1 MGLITPEDK
10 QKIREATDLVA
21 LVGETVVL
29 RQRGN
34 DFWGCCPFHNEKTP
48 SFHVIPDT
56 GFWKCFSC
64 GKHGDCFS
72 YVMERD
78 HLDFPDAVRALA
90 ERAGIDLPDDA
101 PYERRFSG
109 TAKKSRL
116 YEAVKAAADFYH
128 LQLTRVRS
136 AGADAARAY
145 LGGRG
150 FGSAVS
156 DCWNLGYAPGKGQ
169 LVHHLTDLGFTPSEM
184 VEANLVVRRDNG
196 SYRDRFY
203 GRVMFPIKDERGHYI
218 GLGGRVLDDAK
229 PKYLNTA
236 ETPIFHK
243 GSTLFALDVAKAHI
257 TAQMEAVV
265 MEGYTD
271 VIASHEAGIQNVVA
285 PLGTA
290 FTPRH
295 VKLLERF
302 LKEPGGELAKGRIVC
317 LFDGDKAGVEAA
329 EKAMQFVSLTTAP
342 FYCVVLPGGAD
353 PAEFLASDGPDALR
367 ALIAQPQP
375 LVRFVIDRHLD
386 RFDVSTPE
394 QRALALADVVQAM
407 APIKGTSLAD
417 EYVDYV
423 AGRLLAEPSTV
434 RGALA
439 AVRWTPPRDDD
450 EEAVEPLVAS
460 GDGPAQAVLPLGGG
474 SGTGPVP
481 NGAPTL
487 LPGDA
492 RMVRIER
499 EVLSTMAAA
508 IDEARPLA
516 ERIAQMEWVDPNHEA
531 IAWAILATPEGSGVQ
546 DVLTAAE
553 SVCPQAVSIL
563 ADGALSLEEGTST
576 DRALTIL
583 LDDLEMRGLR
593 RRIEQGRARLRAAA
607 LEDGQD
613 YDALF
618 SELAALQQR
627 LKELEL
633 AARSRC

>member
-1 MGLITPEDK
+1 M
-10 QKIREATDLVA
+10 
-21 LVGETVVL
+21 
-29 RQRGN
+29 
-34 DFWGCCPFHNEKTP
+34 
-48 SFHVIPDT
+48 
-56 GFWKCFSC
+56 
-64 GKHGDCFS
+64 
-72 YVMERD
+72 
-78 HLDFPDAVRALA
+78 
-90 ERAGIDLPDDA
+90 
-101 PYERRFSG
+101 
-109 TAKKSRL
+109 
-116 YEAVKAAADFYH
+116 
-128 LQLTRVRS
+128 
-136 AGADAARAY
+136 
-145 LGGRG
+145 
-150 FGSAVS
+150 
-156 DCWNLGYAPGKGQ
+156 
-169 LVHHLTDLGFTPSEM
+169 
-184 VEANLVVRRDNG
+184 
-196 SYRDRFY
+196 
-203 GRVMFPIKDERGHYI
+203 
-218 GLGGRVLDDAK
+218 
-229 PKYLNTA
+229 
-236 ETPIFHK
+236 
-243 GSTLFALDVAKAHI
+243 
-257 TAQMEAVV
+257 
-265 MEGYTD
+265 
-271 VIASHEAGIQNVVA
+271 
-285 PLGTA
+285 
-290 FTPRH
+290 
-295 VKLLERF
+295 
-302 LKEPGGELAKGRIVC
+302 
-317 LFDGDKAGVEAA
+317 
-329 EKAMQFVSLTTAP
+329 
-342 FYCVVLPGGAD
+342 
-353 PAEFLASDGPDALR
+353 
-367 ALIAQPQP
+367 
-375 LVRFVIDRHLD
+375 
-386 RFDVSTPE
+386 
-394 QRALALADVVQAM
+394 
-407 APIKGTSLAD
+407 AD

-450 EEAVEPLVAS
+450 EEAIEPLVAS

-593 RRIEQGRARLRAAA
+593 RRIEQGRARLRASA

>member
-1 MGLITPEDK
+1 MFTPEDK

-34 DFWGCCPFHNEKTP
+34 DFWGCCPFHNEKSP
-48 SFHVIPDT
+48 SFHVMPDR

-64 GKHGDCFS
+64 GKGGDCFS

-78 HLDFPDAVRALA
+78 HLEFPDAVRALA

-116 YEAVKAAADFYH
+116 YEAVEEAANYYH

-145 LGGRG
+145 LGGRE
-150 FGSAVS
+150 FGSVVS
-156 DCWNLGYAPGKGQ
+156 DRWNLGYAPGNGQ
-169 LVHHLTDLGFTPSEM
+169 LVRHLTDRGFTPREM
-184 VEANLVVRRDNG
+184 VEANLAVRRDNG
-196 SYRDRFY
+196 SYQDRFHN
-203 GRVMFPIKDERGHYI
+203 RVMFPIKDDRGRYI
-218 GLGGRVLDDAK
+218 GLGGRVLDDGK
-229 PKYLNTA
+229 PKYLNTS

-243 GSTLFALDVAKAHI
+243 GSNLFALDMAKSHI

-271 VIASHEAGIQNVVA
+271 VIASHEAGIHNVVA

-290 FTPRH
+290 FRPRH
-295 VKLLERF
+295 VKLLSRF
-302 LKEPGGELAKGRIVC
+302 LTAAGERLTRGRIVC
-317 LFDGDKAGVEAA
+317 LFDGDEAGIKAA
-329 EKAMQFVSLTTAP
+329 ERALEFVSLTTAS

-593 RRIEQGRARLRAAA
+593 RRIEQGRARLRASA